1 MILTKTFLVLAY
13 TQFPHLET
21 LKLQHTCIEPVG
33 TATPQVDLFGLFD
46 ERERQPMEIKDT
58 GGPCNTL
65 TDLDITGCT
74 LINSSA
80 LIDLIAFRCP
90 NLERLVINDLPAL
103 GELTILRMME
113 ICIRLKTLS
122 VTGCKLNDFALA
134 AIRQKGGDGFLL
146 KTGTFSS

>member
-1 MILTKTFLVLAY
+1 
-13 TQFPHLET
+13 
-21 LKLQHTCIEPVG
+21 
-33 TATPQVDLFGLFD
+33 
-46 ERERQPMEIKDT
+46 MEIKDT